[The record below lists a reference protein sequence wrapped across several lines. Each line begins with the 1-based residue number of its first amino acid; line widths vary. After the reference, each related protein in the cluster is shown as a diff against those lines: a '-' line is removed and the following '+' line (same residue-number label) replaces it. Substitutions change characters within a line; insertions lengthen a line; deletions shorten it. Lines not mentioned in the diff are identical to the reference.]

1 MQNITI
7 TVDENLDPY
16 RDASPDAKLHTELAR
31 FATTPDVAFDY
42 DELENLLEAIKSFSG
57 SAGSPVTVKVFFE
70 TNNF

>member
-7 TVDENLDPY
+7 TVYENLDPY
-16 RDASPDAKLHTELAR
+16 RDANRDSSVCSWFGTE
-31 FATTPDVAFDY
+31 PGVAFDY

-57 SAGSPVTVKVFFE
+57 SAGNPVTLKVSFE